1 MPAKREMKQHSLRI
15 LMAEDNSINQKVALY
30 MLKRLGYKV
39 DIAVNVLEVLR
50 ALQSKPY
57 DAVLMD
63 VQMPE
68 MDGLEATR
76 QIRAC
81 GLNTRIIAMT
91 AHALEGDREECLQA
105 GMNEYISKPIR
116 MKELQKALDIC
127 DEA

>member
-1 MPAKREMKQHSLRI
+1 M
-15 LMAEDNSINQKVALY
+15 N
-30 MLKRLGYKV
+30 
-39 DIAVNVLEVLR
+39 
-50 ALQSKPY
+50 
-57 DAVLMD
+57 

-68 MDGLEATR
+68 MDGLEAKG

-105 GMNEYISKPIR
+105 DMNEYISKPIR

-127 DEA
+127 VRPDVSLFEERILGIFLDSWRYDKIF